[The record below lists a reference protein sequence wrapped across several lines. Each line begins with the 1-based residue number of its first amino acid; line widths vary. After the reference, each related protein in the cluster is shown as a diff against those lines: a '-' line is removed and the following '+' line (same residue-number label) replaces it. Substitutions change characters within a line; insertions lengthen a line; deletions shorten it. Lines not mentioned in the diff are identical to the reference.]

1 MSEAVRT
8 YVFTEY
14 GGPENQDLIERELP
28 DPGPSEVLIEV
39 RAAGVNPVDWK
50 IRQGFLREVMPLD
63 MPAGVGREAAGI
75 VRKVGQDVEGLSV
88 GDEVFG
94 NVSPTSGGIAEA
106 ALLSAGSTARKPPGV
121 AWETAAVLPVSAAT
135 AYDGL
140 AQLACKPGEILLING
155 AGGGVGVVA
164 AQLARD
170 QEITVVG
177 VASADKRELVESL
190 GAVHVASGQNVAERV
205 HQVLPDG
212 VHAIL
217 DLVGGD
223 ALRAVAGLVTDP
235 SRIVTAADP
244 DTAAEVGGAGVERD
258 GTSRVLDAVMHEVAA
273 GKLDPHVNETFPL
286 SEAAEAIQAVEDG
299 HARGKVVVTVGG

>member
-1 MSEAVRT
+1 MSEAVQT

-14 GGPENQDLIERELP
+14 GGAENQELQERAVP
-28 DPGPSEVLIEV
+28 APGPTEVRIEV

-50 IRQGFLREVMPLD
+50 IRQGYLREVMPLD

-75 VRKVGQDVEGLSV
+75 VREVGQDVEGLSA

-94 NVSPTSGGIAEA
+94 NVSPTSGGIGEA
-106 ALLSAGSTARKPPGV
+106 ALLAAGSTARKPPGV

-140 AQLACKPGEILLING
+140 AQLGCKPGEILLING

-170 QEITVVG
+170 ADVTVVG

-212 VHAIL
+212 VHAVL

-223 ALRAVAGLVTDP
+223 SLRAVAGLVTDP
-235 SRIVTAADP
+235 SRIVSAADP
-244 DTAAEVGGAGVERD
+244 DTAAAAGGAGVERD
-258 GTSRVLDAVMHEVAA
+258 GTSRVLDAVVHEVAL

-286 SEAAEAIQAVEDG
+286 AEAAEAIQAVEEG
-299 HARGKVVVTVGG
+299 HARGKVVVTVG

>member
-1 MSEAVRT
+1 MSNAVRT
-8 YVFTEY
+8 YMFTEY
-14 GGPENQDLIERELP
+14 GGPENQELMERAVPE
-28 DPGPSEVLIEV
+28 PGPTEVRIEV

-50 IRQGFLREVMPLD
+50 IRRGNLREVMPLD

-75 VRKVGQDVEGLSV
+75 VRAVGQDVEGLAV

-106 ALLSAGSTARKPPGV
+106 ALLAAGSTARKPPGV

-140 AQLACKPGEILLING
+140 AQLACAPGEILLING
-155 AGGGVGVVA
+155 VGGGVGVVA

-170 QEITVVG
+170 ADITVVG
-177 VASADKRELVESL
+177 IAGADKRELVESL

-212 VHAIL
+212 VHAVL

-223 ALRAVAGLVTDP
+223 PLRAVAGLVTDP
-235 SRIVTAADP
+235 SRIVSAADP
-244 DTAAEVGGAGVERD
+244 DTVTELGGAPIERD
-258 GTSRVLDAVMHEVAA
+258 GTSRVLDAVMHQVAL
-273 GKLDPHVNETFPL
+273 GKLDPHVNETFSL
-286 SEAAEAIQAVEDG
+286 DEASEAIQAVEEG
-299 HARGKVVVTVGG
+299 HARGKVVVTVG

>member
-1 MSEAVRT
+1 MSDVVQT

-14 GGPENQDLIERELP
+14 GGPENQELRERVVP
-28 DPGPSEVLIEV
+28 APGPTEVLIEV

-50 IRQGFLREVMPLD
+50 IRRGYLREVMPLD

-75 VRKVGQDVEGLSV
+75 IRAVGKDVEGLAV

-94 NVSPTSGGIAEA
+94 NVSPTSGGIADA
-106 ALLSAGSTARKPPGV
+106 ALLAAGSTARKPPGV

-140 AQLACKPGEILLING
+140 AQLACRTGEILLING

-170 QEITVVG
+170 GDVTVVG
-177 VASADKRELVESL
+177 IAGADKRDLVESL

-205 HQVLPDG
+205 HEVLPDG

-235 SRIVTAADP
+235 SRIVSAADP
-244 DTAAEVGGAGVERD
+244 HTATEVGGAPVQRD
-258 GTSRVLDAVMHEVAA
+258 GTSRVLDAVVHQVAL

-286 SEAAEAIQAVEDG
+286 AEAAEAIHAVEEG